1 MQHFFVCRK
10 YHVVFINLWT
20 LHLHFAFLLSDLPI
34 FSIDIH
40 PDGSRF
46 ATGGQ
51 GENIVFALKIYY
63 ILNLNT

>member
-1 MQHFFVCRK
+1 MQGCPNLFALHAAFSLQNVLCCLSLTSAHAVC
-10 YHVVFINLWT
+10 
-20 LHLHFAFLLSDLPI
+20 LLSDLPI

-51 GENIVFALKIYY
+51 GEVIIFLLQNV
-63 ILNLNT
+63 